1 MKGIPELLRFKEKKD
16 RAHLPSET
24 LSWTAL
30 LVRFINKRP
39 CSLGLR
45 DIFLNSTPYSF

>member
-16 RAHLPSET
+16 RARSPSET

-30 LVRFINKRP
+30 LAYFI
-39 CSLGLR
+39 
-45 DIFLNSTPYSF
+45 D